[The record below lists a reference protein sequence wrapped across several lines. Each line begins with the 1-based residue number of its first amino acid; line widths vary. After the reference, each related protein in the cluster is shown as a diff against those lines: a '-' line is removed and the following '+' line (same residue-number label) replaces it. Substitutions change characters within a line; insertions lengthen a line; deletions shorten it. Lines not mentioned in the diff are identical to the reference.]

1 MKVLQVMGSM
11 NLGGAE
17 TYIMNIFRNI
27 DRTKTQFDFAVYGDE
42 KQYFEDEIIRLGG
55 SVIRLPDISMKNT
68 VKVYSALEK

>member
-27 DRTKTQFDFAVYGDE
+27 DRTK
-42 KQYFEDEIIRLGG
+42 
-55 SVIRLPDISMKNT
+55 NT
-68 VKVYSALEK
+68 V